1 MKMVKEP
8 VRIAA
13 VAAAL
18 GFLLQAA
25 FQAVLA
31 LGAPLGSASWGGA
44 YEGQL
49 PTSLRI
55 ASGVAVCVYVLFALI
70 VLGRGGFRGVPL
82 PSGVLRWG
90 TWALVGLMFL
100 GALPNLASSSG
111 WERFGWGPLALIL
124 ALLCLFV
131 ALRAGPVSGKG

>member
-1 MKMVKEP
+1 MAKGP

-13 VAAAL
+13 VAAAA
-18 GFLLQAA
+18 GFLIQAA
-25 FQAVLA
+25 FQAAIA

-44 YEGQL
+44 YDGQL
-49 PTSLRI
+49 PMGLRI
-55 ASGVAVCVYVLFALI
+55 ASGVAAGVYVLFALI

-82 PSGVLRWG
+82 PYGVLRWG
-90 TWALVGLMFL
+90 TWVLVGLMCL

-124 ALLCLFV
+124 AILCLFV
-131 ALRAGPVSGKG
+131 ALRAEPVSGGD